1 MRVLLTTDGSCGAA
15 AAART
20 ASRVLR
26 SEDRQFDLL
35 CVAPEYRPRRADWH
49 DSQAGR
55 LYRQNILAETQ
66 RILAMA
72 EVALKREGV
81 EVEKHAHLG
90 SPQDSI
96 VRASAK
102 YDVTVLGAQGRG
114 VRSEAGLGPV
124 VNHVLQHGAGPIL
137 IGRELHS
144 DAGFRVLFAVD
155 GSTASE
161 RALDAMTA
169 LLDLESAEVILMH
182 VLETPWIHLG
192 LEPEWLRFRDP
203 VHDEIEPEV
212 EWDRE
217 FRAEGAQVV
226 EAVRDRLR
234 PFHPATEVELAEG
247 VPAYEILS
255 AAEKRDCDL
264 IVLGATGVT
273 DLKHQLLGS
282 VSYRVAWDAACSV
295 LVVRATD

>member
-1 MRVLLTTDGSCGAA
+1 MRVLLTTDGSGGAA

-20 ASRVLR
+20 ACRVLR
-26 SEDRQFDLL
+26 SEDRQCDLL
-35 CVAPEYRPRRADWH
+35 CVAPQYRPRGAEPDESRA
-49 DSQAGR
+49 GKR
-55 LYRQNILAETQ
+55 YRHNIHAEMQ
-66 RILAMA
+66 RILADSEA
-72 EVALKREGV
+72 ALKREGV
-81 EVEKHAHLG
+81 QAEKHCHVG
-90 SPQDSI
+90 SPQNLI

-102 YDVTVLGAQGRG
+102 YDLTVLGAQGRG
-114 VRSEAGLGPV
+114 VRSETGLGPV

-144 DAGFRVLFAVD
+144 DTGFRVLLAVD
-155 GSTASE
+155 GSTASD
-161 RALDAMTA
+161 RALDAMMA

-192 LEPEWLRFRDP
+192 LEPEWLRVRDP

-217 FRAEGAQVV
+217 FRTEGAQVV
-226 EAVRDRLR
+226 EAARDRLR
-234 PFHPATEVELAEG
+234 PFHPAIEVELAEG

-255 AAEKRDCDL
+255 EAEKRDCDL

-273 DLKHQLLGS
+273 DLKHQMLGS